1 MNDALNGI
9 PLPRNI
15 HIEGMVHS
23 AYNEKINL
31 QLQKI
36 ITNRGT
42 NVSPSVAKQD
52 LEGLISKIRL
62 WINNNPG
69 VNINNISFD

>member
-1 MNDALNGI
+1 MNDALNCI